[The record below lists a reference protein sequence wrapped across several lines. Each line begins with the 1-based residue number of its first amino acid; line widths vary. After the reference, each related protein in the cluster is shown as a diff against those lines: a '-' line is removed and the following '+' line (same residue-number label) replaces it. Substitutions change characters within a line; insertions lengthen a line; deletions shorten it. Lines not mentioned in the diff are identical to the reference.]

1 MVSKTRYFMKKSD
14 LQNLPPF
21 FDRYILLANDEDIV
35 TALENSAAL
44 FEDETIKQKLTALGD
59 QVYAEGKWTA
69 KDIVQHII
77 DTERIMAY
85 RALRISRNDKTPLP
99 GFDEESFAQHT
110 TVATRTLADLLAEFR
125 LVRQSSVALFKNMTN
140 EMLQREGIGS
150 NQPITALALGFVLVG
165 HPVHHLNVLQE
176 RYFGLL

>member
-1 MVSKTRYFMKKSD
+1 MKKSD
-14 LQNLPPF
+14 LPNLPPF
-21 FDRYILLANDEDIV
+21 FDRYILLANDEDVV
-35 TALENSAAL
+35 TALENSAGL
-44 FEDETIKQKLTALGD
+44 FENEAVKQKLIALGD

-99 GFDEESFAQHT
+99 GFDEEFFAQHT
-110 TVATRTLADLLAEFR
+110 TAATRTLPELLAEFK
-125 LVRQSSVALFKNMTN
+125 LVRQSSVLLFESMSS
-140 EMLQREGIGS
+140 EMLQREGISS

-165 HPVHHLNVLQE
+165 HPIHHLNVLQE